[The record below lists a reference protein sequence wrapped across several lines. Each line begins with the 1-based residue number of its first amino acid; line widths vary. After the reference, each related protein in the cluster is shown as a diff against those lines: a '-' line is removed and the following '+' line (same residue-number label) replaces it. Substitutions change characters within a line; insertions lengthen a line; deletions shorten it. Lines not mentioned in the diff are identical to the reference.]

1 MPTELTLA
9 LQPKTRLDL
18 IDVTALIREKWPDFL
33 HHYRQALYYSYHTT
47 AGYLEQRL
55 CERLDYRRDALE
67 AFFRTFQRL
76 FPPEAG
82 YCHDRLELRQE
93 LSEEERRREPR
104 NADAHLTY
112 IGAGLLP
119 AACYR
124 NTPDCPV
131 YFVELDGIYDGR
143 VRTRQTTVVGFN
155 RTERLATCRLRVP
168 MPAHRIASVNLRDR
182 RLGLFETLEDWLQT
196 FDLRH
201 GRLDLLL
208 PAEEQHAALT
218 VNEYETL
225 LMRYDLAEVLRNPLR
240 FMAETGRH
248 ALQNPRAVPGK
259 ALNYAKYDLVRLA
272 NELIDRLGLNE
283 SLVERVLNKFLALPA
298 ARFLRMKRG
307 VHLLVAPDVSG
318 QPTIR
323 QGRYQS
329 PILIQWERSPRN
341 VREIEVRLYRFT

>member
-9 LQPKTRLDL
+9 LQPQTRLDL
-18 IDVTALIREKWPDFL
+18 INVTAHIQAVQPDFL
-33 HHYRQALYYSYHTT
+33 QRYRQALYYSYHTT
-47 AGYLEQRL
+47 AGYPEQRL
-55 CERLDYRRDALE
+55 CERLGYRREALE

-76 FPPEAG
+76 FPPGAG

-93 LSEEERRREPR
+93 LSETARQHEPR

-124 NTPDCPV
+124 HAPNHPV
-131 YFVELDGIYDGR
+131 YLVDLDGVYEGH
-143 VRTRQTTVVGFN
+143 VRARQTTVVGFN
-155 RTERLATCRLRVP
+155 RIERLATRRLTVP
-168 MPAHRIASVNLRDR
+168 MPSHRIASVNLRDHH
-182 RLGLFETLEDWLQT
+182 LGFFETLAQWLQQ
-196 FDLRH
+196 FDLQH

-225 LMRYDLAEVLRNPLR
+225 LMRHDLAEVLRNPFR

-259 ALNYAKYDLVRLA
+259 ALNYAKYDLVRLV
-272 NELIDRLGLNE
+272 NEFIDRLRLNE
-283 SLVERVLNKFLALPA
+283 SLVERVLNKFLSLPA

-307 VHLLVAPDVSG
+307 LHLLVAPDAG
-318 QPTIR
+318 GRPTIR

-329 PILIQWERSPRN
+329 PILIQWERPPRN
-341 VREIEVRLYRFT
+341 TRTIEVRLYRFD

>member
-9 LQPKTRLDL
+9 LRPQARLDL
-18 IDVTALIREKWPDFL
+18 IDVTAHIREIEPDFL
-33 HHYRQALYYSYHTT
+33 RRHQRALYYSYHTT
-47 AGYLEQRL
+47 AGYPEQRL
-55 CERLDYRRDALE
+55 CERLGYRRDALE
-67 AFFRTFQRL
+67 AFFRSFQRL

-82 YCHDRLELRQE
+82 YRHDRLELRTE
-93 LSEEERRREPR
+93 LSEEARRHEPR

-119 AACYR
+119 AVCYR
-124 NTPDCPV
+124 HAPDRPV
-131 YFVELDGIYDGR
+131 YFVDLDGVYDGH
-143 VRTRQTTVVGFN
+143 VRTRQTTVVGFD
-155 RTERLATCRLRVP
+155 RTERLATRRFAIP
-168 MPAHRIASVNLRDR
+168 MPAHRIASVNLRDHA
-182 RLGLFETLEDWLQT
+182 LGFFEQLQEWLSG

-225 LMRYDLAEVLRNPLR
+225 LMRHDLAEVLRNPFR

-272 NELIDRLGLNE
+272 NEFIDRLRLNE

-307 VHLLVAPDVSG
+307 LHLLVAPDATG
-318 QPTIR
+318 RPTIR

-329 PILIQWERSPRN
+329 PILIQWERPSRD
-341 VREIEVRLYRFT
+341 VREIEVRLYRFE